1 MGLLTHIPSMAAA
14 LVRVTRRRA
23 AEGPL
28 RPGWPFGFEV
38 AVEHLR
44 SLSQRVRGQDP
55 LAQRALWD
63 SASAPSQTARKVR
76 RERAEVGGV
85 PGAWITPKAGADDRV
100 VLYFHG
106 GAYIFGTLETH
117 AELMERIA
125 IAARA
130 RVLGLSYR
138 LAPEH
143 PFPAAI
149 EDAVAAYRALLRD
162 GTAPGRIVL
171 SGDSAGGNLAAA
183 TLLTLRDAG
192 DPLPAGAALICPWVD
207 LTERGGSMVTNE
219 PYDWGFCDDFEGWM
233 RAYIGGGDP
242 RDGRASPLYAD
253 LAGLPPLLVQTGGA
267 ELLRDQVLAFV
278 ERARAAGV
286 EVERDLHPDMVH
298 NWHVFAGMLPEGQR
312 AIERIG
318 AFARRVAA

>member
-14 LVRVTRRRA
+14 LVRVARRRA
-23 AEGPL
+23 EQGPL
-28 RPGWPFGFEV
+28 RPGWSFGFEV
-38 AVEHLR
+38 SVESLR
-44 SLSQRVRGQDP
+44 SLSQRVSGQDP
-55 LAQRALWD
+55 LTQRRLWD
-63 SASAPSQTARKVR
+63 STAVPSATARKVR

-106 GAYIFGTLETH
+106 GAYIYGSLETH

-149 EDAVAAYRALLRD
+149 EDAVAAYRGLLRD
-162 GTAPGRIVL
+162 GAAPGRIVL
-171 SGDSAGGNLAAA
+171 SGDSAGGNLAVAA
-183 TLLTLRDAG
+183 LLTLRDAG

-219 PYDWGFCDDFEGWM
+219 PYDWGFAEDFEGWM
-233 RAYIGGGDP
+233 RVYIGGGNP

-253 LAGLPPLLVQTGGA
+253 LRGLPPLLVQTGGA

-286 EVERDLHPDMVH
+286 EVERDLQPDMVH
-298 NWHVFAGMLPEGQR
+298 NWHVLAAMLPEARQ

-318 AFARRVAA
+318 EFARRVAA